1 MASPGLPV
9 PSGESVAKTT
19 VVMHSSRCIA
29 ETATNADLDAARAVL
44 ETNLFGVWPLI
55 QAVLALLRRS
65 SAPRIVIVG
74 SGAGSH
80 GDRDF

>member
-1 MASPGLPV
+1 V
-9 PSGESVAKTT
+9 HR
-19 VVMHSSRCIA
+19 HSSRCIA
-29 ETATNADLDAARAVL
+29 KTATNADLDAARAVL

-74 SGAGSH
+74 NGAGSH